1 MSFDEI
7 KNFFKKRIQTS
18 PAKNENDRTLRIPL
32 KDGGL
37 VAVPYWGTIR
47 NNTEILL
54 PPDLKALWDKALLD
68 DKLTPSQRARE
79 IMKYAVCME
88 IVPFRSTMAAGV
100 RPETLNKCWNDF
112 TKHLL
117 EFSAAKV
124 IVLAKPVALNTFCAN
139 VPLTAAQQQTLLEH
153 NIVRCTLGDK
163 ERLVVRAETAGMG
176 VGTAFVPFNKYFDPV
191 EYPTTNPN
199 TLAQLQEAVASSP
212 LVQKAIANG
221 GILQN

>member
-1 MSFDEI
+1 MAEGVP
-7 KNFFKKRIQTS
+7 
-18 PAKNENDRTLRIPL
+18 PA
-32 KDGGL
+32 
-37 VAVPYWGTIR
+37 
-47 NNTEILL
+47 
-54 PPDLKALWDKALLD
+54 
-68 DKLTPSQRARE
+68 
-79 IMKYAVCME
+79 
-88 IVPFRSTMAAGV
+88 
-100 RPETLNKCWNDF
+100 LNKCWNDF

-153 NIVRCTLGDK
+153 NIVRYK
-163 ERLVVRAETAGMG
+163 ERLVVRAETAGRG

-199 TLAQLQEAVASSP
+199 TLALLQAAVASSS